1 MDVYNDTQLRVPW
14 NRNGRDDDLIKKTQ
28 SAVRNDSKLSVTTA
42 RMGRPETFGDTCVP
56 GPYRS

>member
-56 GPYRS
+56 GP